1 MVHKWIVFTFHSRRI
16 GHFGERDGLGLAQQL
31 NNSSL
36 QDTRLGRDNQ
46 TDHTRSST
54 TSRVQLLDELSSL
67 PQLLTKER
75 RRDEA
80 GQRQII
86 QQGLGREL
94 YAHLDVLLGHILHH
108 INNNNCDFSN
118 PTAYHNRRDR
128 AAHGL
133 RGRHDGSCSSP
144 FSIA

>member
-1 MVHKWIVFTFHSRRI
+1 
-16 GHFGERDGLGLAQQL
+16 LAQRL
-31 NNSSL
+31 TNSSL

-54 TSRVQLLDELSSL
+54 TSRVQLLDELSGL
-67 PQLLTKER
+67 PQLLTKEK

-86 QQGLGREL
+86 QQELGREL

-108 INNNNCDFSN
+108 IINTTEISVTLP
-118 PTAYHNRRDR
+118 PTTIEE
-128 AAHGL
+128 
-133 RGRHDGSCSSP
+133 
-144 FSIA
+144 IALLTG